1 MAGKKQAQ
9 AWQNRIVG
17 EGVERPDQL
26 LANPSNWRI
35 HPKHQQD
42 ALSAV
47 LDNVGWVQR
56 VIINRTT
63 GHIVDGHLRVSLAI
77 SRNEA
82 EVPVVYVDLTED
94 EELTV
99 LATIDPLSA
108 MAATDSAKLAE
119 LLASVQTDDA
129 ALEAVLKGVGGR
141 NGVGD
146 EADWQSEWQGMPEFE
161 QEDVN
166 AFRSIH
172 VHFNTQDD
180 VEEFARRIS
189 QPLPEKRNSIWFPAQ
204 ADNQSM
210 KRTRYHAD

>member
-1 MAGKKQAQ
+1 
-9 AWQNRIVG
+9 
-17 EGVERPDQL
+17 
-26 LANPSNWRI
+26 
-35 HPKHQQD
+35 
-42 ALSAV
+42 
-47 LDNVGWVQR
+47 
-56 VIINRTT
+56 
-63 GHIVDGHLRVSLAI
+63 
-77 SRNEA
+77 
-82 EVPVVYVDLTED
+82 LTED

>member
-1 MAGKKQAQ
+1 MVGKKLA
-9 AWQNRIVG
+9 AEWRNRIIG

-56 VIINRTT
+56 VIVNRTT

-129 ALEAVLKGVGGR
+129 ALEAVLKNIGEGVSIPD
-141 NGVGD
+141 GD
-146 EADWQSEWQGMPEFE
+146 FPAYDE
-161 QEDVN
+161 
-166 AFRSIH
+166 SIG
-172 VHFNTQDD
+172 DD
-180 VEEFARRIS
+180 VKMCRC
-189 QPLPEKRNSIWFPAQ
+189 PECGHEFPA
-204 ADNQSM
+204 
-210 KRTRYHAD
+210 